1 MVDKT
6 PEWKKRTRKAQ
17 TFDKDNIFIEMKGQ
31 KINIYQMI
39 QEAREDTEIY
49 PTLEKYGCIEKL
61 GIDPKKVYSE
71 MKELSDITDLR
82 QIYQAKEKADKM
94 WEKLPI
100 EVREQFNNNAHE
112 FMQNGEKWL
121 KDEIAKQTKP
131 VEQTAEQPA
140 EQPKGE

>member
-1 MVDKT
+1 MADKL
-6 PEWKKRTRKAQ
+6 PEWRKRVRKAQ
-17 TFDKDNIFIEMKGQ
+17 NFDKDNIFIEMKGQ
-31 KINIYQMI
+31 KINMYDMI

-61 GIDPKKVYSE
+61 GMDPKKVYSD

-82 QIYQAKEKADKM
+82 QIYQAKEKADKL
-94 WEKLPI
+94 WESLPI
-100 EVREQFNNNAHE
+100 EVREEFNNNAHE

-121 KDEIAKQTKP
+121 QNKIKEQEPKDP
-131 VEQTAEQPA
+131 PAEQPT